1 MASPSRQDDETARR
15 GWIAEENVCVPP
27 FASSLTSVK
36 VWWTAV
42 EMSGS
47 LESGRR
53 REGWE
58 REIADEI
65 SQRKIGYARQGFP
78 TRGFTSLVSRKDLDK
93 KKFRSTTNDWA
104 QENNLL
110 LFHSSDDLMA
120 FSDILHEVS
129 ASVNWPQKEK
139 IRHEISHKEEI
150 FCPFFTHLL
159 IKLTC

>member
-1 MASPSRQDDETARR
+1 MDSWGKCVRASIRLLINLSEGLMDSCRDERLAGIWKKKGGVR
-15 GWIAEENVCVPP
+15 
-27 FASSLTSVK
+27 
-36 VWWTAV
+36 
-42 EMSGS
+42 
-47 LESGRR
+47 
-53 REGWE
+53 E

-139 IRHEISHKEEI
+139 IRHKISHKEEI
-150 FCPFFTHLL
+150 FLSFFYTSADQIDMLT
-159 IKLTC
+159 KLGSK